1 MGRDAGFTVIDL
13 RDSNGAWLTFSKS
26 WLERGRGEAPP
37 DFPLYIWSGA
47 LSLIAGEFDCIQQ
60 NLAST
65 QPGELGLDLS
75 ALLRSGFSDDEIQR
89 LRRLRREGSPERL
102 SRSWRLVRQRV
113 TTGPW
118 ARPDSPG
125 VPLPKYNTDNEQ

>member
-1 MGRDAGFTVIDL
+1 MDDFFVKASWGE
-13 RDSNGAWLTFSKS
+13 GAV
-26 WLERGRGEAPP
+26 R
-37 DFPLYIWSGA
+37 PLLIFHSIYGNA
-47 LSLIAGEFDCIQQ
+47 TLSLLAGDLACIRRR
-60 NLAST
+60 LASA

-118 ARPDSPG
+118 ARPNSPG
-125 VPLPKYNTDNEQ
+125 VPPD